1 MSAEPVGVT
10 TAGRVRGRREQ
21 ETDVFLGIP
30 YAAPPSGSDRF
41 GPPRPPEPWSGV
53 RDALVDGATAPQPHR
68 QFTLIPEPVIPGDDC
83 LNLNVFTPDRG
94 DVRLPVLVWI
104 HGGGFVAGCNASPW
118 YRGHRFARDGVV
130 VVSLNYRLGIE
141 GFLTI
146 EDAPANRGV
155 LDLLAGLEWVHDN
168 IARFGGDPAQV
179 TIAGQSAGGVACGA
193 LLATPRARG
202 LFGGA
207 VLMSGAGQGL
217 TSVEGGEAQARV
229 VGRFVEAPTT
239 RAGLA
244 GVPMDRLFEAQD
256 DLDRRRR
263 REGLPVMLGPVVD
276 GELVTTEV
284 VDAVRSG
291 ATDDVPLLVGTTLE
305 EANAA
310 AEGAVGD
317 LDEDRLRR
325 RLARTGLDGD
335 AAETFIAAHAGRSRA
350 QVLGQAMTDSMFRM
364 PAAHMAEERARA
376 GAPVQAYE
384 LTWRSTIAGLGAV
397 HCLDVPFVFDVLDA
411 AGVEEVTGPAP
422 PQSLADAM
430 HGAWVGFVR
439 DGDAGWPRYELDT
452 RSVMAFDDPPEL
464 RSDVWQLPRTLWP
477 LGEPVD
483 GPV

>member
-1 MSAEPVGVT
+1 
-10 TAGRVRGRREQ
+10 
-21 ETDVFLGIP
+21 
-30 YAAPPSGSDRF
+30 
-41 GPPRPPEPWSGV
+41 
-53 RDALVDGATAPQPHR
+53 
-68 QFTLIPEPVIPGDDC
+68 
-83 LNLNVFTPDRG
+83 
-94 DVRLPVLVWI
+94 
-104 HGGGFVAGCNASPW
+104 
-118 YRGHRFARDGVV
+118 VV

-155 LDLLAGLEWVHDN
+155 LDLLAALEWVQDN

-179 TIAGQSAGGVACGA
+179 TIAGQSAGGVAGGA

-202 LFGGA
+202 LFGRA
-207 VLMSGAGQGL
+207 VLMSGVGQGL
-217 TSVEGGEAQARV
+217 TSAEGGAAQARV

-244 GVPMDRLFEAQD
+244 GVPMERLLEAQD
-256 DLDRRRR
+256 DLDRRQR

-276 GELVTTEV
+276 GELVATEV

-291 ATDDVPLLVGTTLE
+291 ATNDVPLLVGTTLE

-310 AEGAVGD
+310 AEGAIGD
-317 LDEDRLRR
+317 LDEGRLRR
-325 RLARTGLDGD
+325 RLAGTGLDGE
-335 AAETFIAAHAGRSRA
+335 AAETFLAAHAGTSRA

-384 LTWRSTIAGLGAV
+384 LTWRSTIDGLGAV

-411 AGVEEVTGPAP
+411 AGVEDVTGPAP
-422 PQSLADAM
+422 PQALADAM
-430 HGAWVGFVR
+430 HAAWVGFVR
-439 DGDAGWPRYELDT
+439 GGDAGWARYDLDT

-464 RSDVWQLPRTLWP
+464 RSDVWHLPRTLWP
-477 LGEPVD
+477 LPEPVD
-483 GPV
+483 DPV